1 MNCQAIQ
8 KSRAGASV
16 HSTLRSARIITGN
29 PKSEIGNYL
38 MPQTQIACPR
48 CRQMIT
54 ANVEQLFD
62 VTQDPQA
69 KQRLLGGI
77 SNMARCPHCGY
88 QGRLATPIVYHDN
101 DKELLLTFF
110 PPELNVPLN
119 EQERIMG
126 PLIKQVMD
134 RLPPEKR
141 KAYLLKPVPNLTY
154 ESMIQTIL
162 GKDGITPEM
171 LKEQQDRVALI
182 ERLLQASS
190 ADVRGEIIKQNA
202 TLFDEQFFGLFSR
215 LAQSAAASGQE
226 PVAQAMMDV
235 QKQLLEET
243 EFGRSLKESVGELE
257 AATKA
262 LQEVGQGL
270 TREKLLD
277 IVLESPND
285 ARLRAYATIARGGMD
300 YQFFQLFSEKI
311 DKASGDEKARLESIR
326 EKLLDFTNE
335 MDKQMEARYKQAQE
349 FVESLLA
356 KEDIVKAVRENLD
369 GFTQDAVDIVNQ
381 MLRQASEKS
390 DYTRMGKLQK
400 MVEILREVSTP
411 PEVSFIE
418 QLLDAPDDMALDKML
433 EENRDLIND
442 QFMEALIGLVAQ
454 VDQAT
459 EQGNPEAKA
468 LGEKLSKV
476 YKSALRFSMQRN
488 IGEQK
493 IQ

>member
-1 MNCQAIQ
+1 
-8 KSRAGASV
+8 
-16 HSTLRSARIITGN
+16 
-29 PKSEIGNYL
+29 

-48 CRQMIT
+48 CRQPIT

-101 DKELLLTFF
+101 EKELLLTYF
-110 PPELNVPLN
+110 PPESNIPLN
-119 EQERIMG
+119 EQERMIG
-126 PLIKQVMD
+126 PMIKQITD

-141 KAYLLKPVPNLTY
+141 KGYLLKPVPNLTY

-162 GKDGITPEM
+162 SKDGITPEM
-171 LKEQQDRVALI
+171 LKEQQERVQLI

-190 ADVRGEIIKQNA
+190 PDVRAEIIKQNLN
-202 TLFDEQFFGLFSR
+202 LFDEQFFALFSR

-226 PVAQAMMDV
+226 PMARAMVDL

-243 EFGRSLKESVGELE
+243 QFGRELKESVGELE
-257 AATKA
+257 AATKT
-262 LQEVGQGL
+262 LQDVGQGL

-277 IVLESPND
+277 IVLQSPND
-285 ARLRAYATIARGGMD
+285 ARLRAYVTIARGGMD
-300 YQFFQLFSEKI
+300 YQFFQLLSEKI
-311 DKASGDEKARLESIR
+311 DKASGEEKARLESIR

-335 MDKQMEARYKQAQE
+335 VDKQLEARYKQAQE

-356 KEDIVKAVRENLD
+356 QDDVVQAVRENLNN
-369 GFTQDAVDIVNQ
+369 FTQDAVDVVNQ

-400 MVEILREVSTP
+400 MVEVLREASTP
-411 PEVSFIE
+411 PEVAFIE
-418 QLLDAPDDMALDKML
+418 QLLDAPDDITLNKML
-433 EENRDLIND
+433 EENQDLIND
-442 QFMEALIGLVAQ
+442 QFMEALIGVVAQ
-454 VDQAT
+454 VDQAA
-459 EQGNPEAKA
+459 EQGNPEAKS
-468 LGEKLSKV
+468 LSEKLSKV
-476 YKSALRFSMQRN
+476 YKTALKYSMQKN
-488 IGEQK
+488 MGEQK